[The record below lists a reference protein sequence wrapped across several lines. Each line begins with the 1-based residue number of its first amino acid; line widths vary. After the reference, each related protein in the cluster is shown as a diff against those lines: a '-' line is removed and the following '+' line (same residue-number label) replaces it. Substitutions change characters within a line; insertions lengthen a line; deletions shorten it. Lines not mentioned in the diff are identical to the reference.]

1 MSAETTDPDTEQNRS
16 EKICVGTESGSGSKT
31 DPGTQSGLIAWVGGR
46 EDPRPAALS
55 SRAIPGVCQLV
66 CTEEARPRRDSS
78 SAQLIRRSDTPQTAA
93 TRLLGNRVMVCTSFL
108 QSPVFPIR
116 RAASCGGNNTDKF
129 YSNLLSVWRIA
140 WTIPDLQPSLGDCH
154 SVTPGQ
160 NEAELSEEPE
170 KADRPLHRCCTA
182 LQSCRYCRRRCC

>member
-1 MSAETTDPDTEQNRS
+1 
-16 EKICVGTESGSGSKT
+16 
-31 DPGTQSGLIAWVGGR
+31 
-46 EDPRPAALS
+46 
-55 SRAIPGVCQLV
+55 
-66 CTEEARPRRDSS
+66 
-78 SAQLIRRSDTPQTAA
+78 
-93 TRLLGNRVMVCTSFL
+93 MVCTSLL

-129 YSNLLSVWRIA
+129 NSNLLSVWRIA

-182 LQSCRYCRRRCC
+182 LQSCHSVTPGQNEAERSGEPEKTEADRPRKLLQDCCSRCCTALQSCRYCRCCCCDAQKDGKR